1 MGGEGSIA
9 GGGLGWSGSGVVW
22 CGVLRGERSR
32 RISYMRLL
40 LTLFLTCVENIIFC
54 FSPGNY
60 HIA

>member
-1 MGGEGSIA
+1 MVRV
-9 GGGLGWSGSGVVW
+9 WSGVAWS
-22 CGVLRGERSR
+22 LRGERSR